1 MSARALNRLALGL
14 AGLAVS
20 MLIASL
26 AIEIARGTGLEGTG
40 ALTAMFALAFGGLGA
55 VIAIRQPANAVG
67 WLFLATGVAAGL
79 ALLASAY
86 ADYWVA
92 DREGSKIL
100 GETAAWYATI
110 SWIGFILLPATFLLL
125 LFPEGRPPAGRWRW
139 LVWCV
144 ALGIA
149 GVFLTSAVK
158 EGPLEDYPQISNPFG
173 IDSSVIDPLT
183 GLAFLLTIVGI
194 AGSAASLIVRYR
206 RARGEQRLQ
215 IKWLAYAGA
224 LVALTFPLALADTS
238 LGDFAYVPLML
249 SVLGLPVAA
258 AIAVLRYR
266 LYDIDVVINRTL
278 VYGALT
284 LTLAAVYVASVLLF
298 QLALNG
304 ATGNSSL
311 AVAASTLAVAALF
324 RPARSR
330 IQEAVD
336 RRFFRRRYDARQTL
350 ETFAGRVRDQV
361 SLEAL
366 DAELRGVVADTVQPA
381 HLSLWIRGVS

>member
-1 MSARALNRLALGL
+1 MSARVSNRLALGL

-40 ALTAMFALAFGGLGA
+40 ALTAIFALAFGGLGA

-67 WLFLATGVAAGL
+67 WLFIGTGVAAGL

-92 DREGSKIL
+92 DRVGSKML

-110 SWIGFILLPATFLLL
+110 SWIGFILVPATFLLL

-144 ALGIA
+144 ALGIG

-158 EGPLEDYPQISNPFG
+158 AGPLEDYPQISNPFG

-224 LVALTFPLALADTS
+224 LVALTFPLVLADTS

-366 DAELRGVVADTVQPA
+366 DAELRGVVAETMQPA